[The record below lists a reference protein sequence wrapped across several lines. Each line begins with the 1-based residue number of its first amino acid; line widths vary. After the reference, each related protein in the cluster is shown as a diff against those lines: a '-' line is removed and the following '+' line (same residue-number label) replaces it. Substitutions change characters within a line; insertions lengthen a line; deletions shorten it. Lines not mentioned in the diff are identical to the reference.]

1 MARCIMLD
9 VDGVLI
15 DGRPKD
21 GKNWSSSLHE
31 DLGIDPSVLVEKFF
45 MKSWTDIVTGK
56 RDLLPALSAVL
67 DEMAVKVTAQELV
80 KYWFEMDSRIVEP
93 VLRDCRAARE
103 SGISIFLAT
112 NQEHL
117 RARYLMETLDLRE
130 EVDGIIYSAQ
140 IGLRKPQA
148 GFFEHAVGVSGFRP
162 EDLLLV
168 DDTHANVLA
177 AVEAGWRAVHWT
189 EGARLSAIL
198 ELAGDR

>member
-1 MARCIMLD
+1 MLD

-31 DLGIDPSVLVEKFF
+31 DLGIDPSVLIEKFF

-56 RDLLPALSAVL
+56 RDLLPELSVVL
-67 DEMAVKVTAQELV
+67 DRMAATVTAQELV
-80 KYWFEMDSRIVEP
+80 QYWFEMDSRIVEP

-103 SGISIFLAT
+103 SEVSVFLAT

-117 RARYLMETLDLRE
+117 RARYLMETLNLRQ

-148 GFFEHAVGVSGFRP
+148 GFFEHAAGVSGFRP

-168 DDTHANVLA
+168 DDTHANVVA
-177 AVEAGWRAVHWT
+177 AVEAGWGAVHWT
-189 EGARLSAIL
+189 EGASLCAIL
-198 ELAGDR
+198 EAAGDQ